1 MNMASL
7 DNSPKIK
14 VIIRKRP
21 LSKKEMQAK
30 ELDIIEVLKQQSVIV
45 REQKFNIN
53 HFNLGFLF
61 LKY

>member
-21 LSKKEMQAK
+21 LSKKETQAK
-30 ELDIIEVLKQQSVIV
+30 ELDIIEVVKQ
-45 REQKFNIN
+45 
-53 HFNLGFLF
+53 
-61 LKY
+61 